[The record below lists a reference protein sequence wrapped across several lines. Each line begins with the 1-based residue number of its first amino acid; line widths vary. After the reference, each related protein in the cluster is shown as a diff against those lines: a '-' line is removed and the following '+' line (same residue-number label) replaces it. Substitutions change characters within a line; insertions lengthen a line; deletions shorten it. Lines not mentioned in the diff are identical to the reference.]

1 MPVGRCRCPVA
12 ATVHYNFGH
21 PIGLASTA
29 RSSKL
34 KPRRACWD
42 GASWYKGSRSEAT
55 EPIGASRVS
64 NEIVILLTACGVLIL
79 LGALELILHRRRL
92 ARIPIRIHV
101 NGTRGKTSVTRLIA
115 AGLREAGVRCVAKT
129 TGTVPRFILPNGR
142 EVPVY
147 RPGGANIIEQKQ
159 SVTMA
164 AAQRAEALVVE
175 CMALQP
181 QLQWL
186 SESKLVRATHG
197 VITNARP
204 DHLDV
209 MGPTEDDVARALAA
223 TVPVG
228 GVFLTAERNHRE
240 FFQQVAAD
248 RGSRFHASEDIV
260 RALGP
265 DDLEGFSYLEH
276 QENVELALAVC
287 EEIGIDNETALRG
300 MWRAKPDPGAMTEAR
315 IEFFGRHIVFVNGFA
330 ANDPF
335 STRYIWEQSLQRH
348 PELERRVAVFNCR
361 SDRADRS
368 EQLAEAYA
376 NWTQAD
382 EVVLLGTGQYIF
394 ARTAV
399 QSGLDPTRL
408 VFVDRTHPADIFEI
422 LLGLAGTS
430 ALIMGLGNI
439 AGPGLALAEYFANRG
454 IENAGD

>member
-1 MPVGRCRCPVA
+1 M
-12 ATVHYNFGH
+12 
-21 PIGLASTA
+21 
-29 RSSKL
+29 
-34 KPRRACWD
+34 
-42 GASWYKGSRSEAT
+42 
-55 EPIGASRVS
+55 S
-64 NEIVILLTACGVLIL
+64 NEIVILLTACGVLIV
-79 LGALELILHRRRL
+79 LGLLELVLHHRRL

-147 RPGGANIIEQKQ
+147 RPGGPNVIEQKQ

-181 QLQWL
+181 HLQWL

-209 MGPTEDDVARALAA
+209 MGPTEDDVARALAG

-228 GVFLTAERNHRE
+228 GAFLTAEHTHRA
-240 FFQQVAAD
+240 FFQEVCED
-248 RGSRFHASEDIV
+248 RGSTFRGAESISRPVTPEDV
-260 RALGP
+260 EAFP
-265 DDLEGFSYLEH
+265 YLEH
-276 QENVELALAVC
+276 QENIELALAVC
-287 EEIGIDNETALRG
+287 EELGIDNETALRG
-300 MWRAKPDPGAMTEAR
+300 MWRAKPDPGAMTEAEV
-315 IEFFGRHIVFVNGFA
+315 EFFGRTIVFVNGFA
-330 ANDPF
+330 ANDPI
-335 STRYIWEQSLQRH
+335 STRYIWEQSLRRH
-348 PELERRVAVFNCR
+348 RDLKRRIAVFNCR

-368 EQLAEAYA
+368 EQLARSYA
-376 NWTQAD
+376 GWTQAD

-394 ARTAV
+394 ARSAV
-399 QSGLDPTRL
+399 KSGLDPTRL

-422 LLGLAGTS
+422 LLGLAETS
-430 ALIMGLGNI
+430 ALVMGLGNI

-454 IENAGD
+454 TDNARN

>member
-1 MPVGRCRCPVA
+1 M
-12 ATVHYNFGH
+12 
-21 PIGLASTA
+21 
-29 RSSKL
+29 
-34 KPRRACWD
+34 
-42 GASWYKGSRSEAT
+42 
-55 EPIGASRVS
+55 S
-64 NEIVILLTACGVLIL
+64 NEIVILLTTCGLLISMGVFEL
-79 LGALELILHRRRL
+79 LLHRRRL
-92 ARIPIRIHV
+92 GRIPIRIHV

-115 AGLREAGVRCVAKT
+115 AGLREAGVRTLAKT

-147 RPGGANIIEQKQ
+147 RPGGANVIEQKQ

-223 TVPVG
+223 TVPIN
-228 GVFLTAERNHRE
+228 GVFLTAERHHRP
-240 FFQQVAAD
+240 FFEEVAQD
-248 RGSRFHASEDIV
+248 RGSRFHAAEDISEPLTTEDIN
-260 RALGP
+260 AFP
-265 DDLEGFSYLEH
+265 YLEH
-276 QENVELALAVC
+276 KDNIELALAVC
-287 EEIGIDNETALRG
+287 QEIGVDKETALRG
-300 MWRAKPDPGAMTEAR
+300 MWRAKPDPGAMTESQVD
-315 IEFFGRHIVFVNGFA
+315 FFGRHLVFVNGFA
-330 ANDPF
+330 ANDPT
-335 STRYIWEQSLQRH
+335 STHYIWEQSLRRH
-348 PELERRVAVFNCR
+348 SELTRRIAVFNCR

-368 EQLAEAYA
+368 EQLAQSYA
-376 NWTQAD
+376 RWTQAD
-382 EVVLLGTGQYIF
+382 EVVLLGSGQYIF
-394 ARTAV
+394 ARAAV

-422 LLGLAGTS
+422 LLGLAEPS
-430 ALIMGLGNI
+430 ALVMGLGNI

-454 IENAGD
+454 MDHGRD

>member
-1 MPVGRCRCPVA
+1 M
-12 ATVHYNFGH
+12 
-21 PIGLASTA
+21 
-29 RSSKL
+29 SK
-34 KPRRACWD
+34 
-42 GASWYKGSRSEAT
+42 
-55 EPIGASRVS
+55 
-64 NEIVILLTACGVLIL
+64 EIIILLTACGVLVV
-79 LGALELILHRRRL
+79 LGLLELVLHRRRL
-92 ARIPIRIHV
+92 SRIPIRIHV

-147 RPGGANIIEQKQ
+147 RPGGPNVIEQKQ
-159 SVTMA
+159 AVTMA

-181 QLQWL
+181 HLQWL
-186 SESKLVRATHG
+186 SESRLVRATHG

-209 MGPTEDDVARALAA
+209 MGPTEDDVAHALAG

-228 GVFLTAERNHRE
+228 GVFLTAERTHRP
-240 FFQQVAAD
+240 FFQQVCED
-248 RGSRFHASEDIV
+248 RGTIFRGAESISRS
-260 RALGP
+260 LTT

-276 QENVELALAVC
+276 QDNVELALSVC
-287 EEIGIDNETALRG
+287 EELGIDNEIALRG
-300 MWRAKPDPGAMTEAR
+300 MWRAKPDPGAMTEAAV
-315 IEFFGRHIVFVNGFA
+315 EFFGRRIVFVNGFA
-330 ANDPF
+330 ANDPT
-335 STRYIWEQSLQRH
+335 STRYIWEQSLRRH
-348 PELERRVAVFNCR
+348 REVKRRIAVFNCR

-368 EQLAEAYA
+368 QQLAQSYA
-376 NWTQAD
+376 GWTQAD

-394 ARTAV
+394 ARAAV

-422 LLGLAGTS
+422 LLGLAETS

-454 IENAGD
+454 MEHARD

>member
-1 MPVGRCRCPVA
+1 M
-12 ATVHYNFGH
+12 
-21 PIGLASTA
+21 
-29 RSSKL
+29 
-34 KPRRACWD
+34 
-42 GASWYKGSRSEAT
+42 
-55 EPIGASRVS
+55 S
-64 NEIVILLTACGVLIL
+64 NEIVILLTACGVLIA
-79 LGALELILHRRRL
+79 LGVLEFAMHRRRL

-147 RPGGANIIEQKQ
+147 RPGGANVIEQKQ
-159 SVTMA
+159 AVTMA

-228 GVFLTAERNHRE
+228 GAFLTAERIHRA
-240 FFQQVAAD
+240 FFQEVCED
-248 RGSRFHASEDIV
+248 RGTTFRGAESISEPLTEEDIE
-260 RALGP
+260 A
-265 DDLEGFSYLEH
+265 FSYLEH
-276 QENVELALAVC
+276 QDNIELALSVC
-287 EEIGIDNETALRG
+287 EEIGVDKETALRG
-300 MWRAKPDPGAMTEAR
+300 MWRAKPDPGAMTEAAV
-315 IEFFGRHIVFVNGFA
+315 EFFGRKIVFVNGFA
-330 ANDPF
+330 ANDPI
-335 STRYIWEQSLQRH
+335 STRYIWEQSLRRH
-348 PELERRVAVFNCR
+348 REVNRRIAVFNCR
-361 SDRADRS
+361 ADRADRS
-368 EQLAEAYA
+368 EQLAHSYA
-376 NWTQAD
+376 GWTQAD

-394 ARTAV
+394 AREAV
-399 QSGLDPTRL
+399 KSGLDPTRL
-408 VFVDRTHPADIFEI
+408 VFVDRTHPADVFEI
-422 LLGLAGTS
+422 LLGLAETS
-430 ALIMGLGNI
+430 ALVMGLGNI

-454 IENAGD
+454 TEHARN